1 MLYTL
6 IIFVGLFIVATTVAV
21 FYYVKAEEY
30 RITGEDLQSKFNVF
44 ASEQEQSEP
53 ASLVGAMNPGS
64 TYLGTMLERFDNAVS
79 LIVGGIPQS
88 TSAEVKINNAK
99 NEAANARTQATDM
112 LKLLEPSMGEMDP
125 NRTGLVQV
133 VDAVTQK
140 LQSTVDSR
148 DMLQKT
154 LNDKLTEFQ
163 KTQQANLEAYQTLLT
178 QKEELRRD
186 YNDVAQDYAELS
198 QLLRKTTDEQVQ
210 SLRDQVEREKTNSR
224 TLNDELLESQ
234 AKLSEAQGMLAD
246 AKKQL
251 ATFGEPNRD
260 SMAYS
265 PDGRILSID
274 NNAKIAYINLGS
286 NDHVYRGLTFAV
298 YDRGAYIGQEGQD
311 KAEIEIFDISDTY
324 SAARITRSELNRPIM
339 KDDLAANL
347 IWDKQKSNE
356 FVIAGEFDL
365 NDDGNYDFDAIP
377 KIKGTIERWGGKVAD
392 KISIDTD
399 FVILG
404 QPPKVGEK
412 PSLDE
417 QEIDPMAL
425 QRYQSAVDKLNRYND
440 IANRA
445 QTLWIPVFTF
455 EKFINLIGYSS
466 KIGQAGTF

>member
-1 MLYTL
+1 MPAHRRKQSNAMLYTL

-286 NDHVYRGLTFAV
+286 NDCSLRPWRLYRTG
-298 YDRGAYIGQEGQD
+298 RSGQSRD
-311 KAEIEIFDISDTY
+311 
-324 SAARITRSELNRPIM
+324 
-339 KDDLAANL
+339 
-347 IWDKQKSNE
+347 
-356 FVIAGEFDL
+356 
-365 NDDGNYDFDAIP
+365 
-377 KIKGTIERWGGKVAD
+377 
-392 KISIDTD
+392 
-399 FVILG
+399 
-404 QPPKVGEK
+404 
-412 PSLDE
+412 
-417 QEIDPMAL
+417 
-425 QRYQSAVDKLNRYND
+425 
-440 IANRA
+440 
-445 QTLWIPVFTF
+445 
-455 EKFINLIGYSS
+455 
-466 KIGQAGTF
+466 